1 MIIVPIK
8 SKVVAYLLWFFLGFL
23 GVHKFYLE
31 KIGIGVLYLFTFGI
45 FGIGWLVDLFI
56 LGGQVDIYNLKH
68 RSMTEGNN
76 QNVVVN
82 VTPPPA
88 APQYAPDQ
96 TYTPQI
102 TSSPQQKMSA
112 ERAILALADNT
123 PVLSLR
129 QIMTN
134 ANLEMDEVEMSM
146 KKFIAKGMA
155 KEEVD
160 HNGNPTVVYL
170 LGGFLFYFLF
180 IKDKVYSKKY

>member
-1 MIIVPIK
+1 MTVVPIK
-8 SKVVAYLLWFFLGFL
+8 SKAVAYLLWFFLGFL

-31 KIGIGVLYLFTFGI
+31 KIGVGILYLFTFGI

-56 LGGQVDIYNLKH
+56 LGGQVDTYNLLH
-68 RSMTEGNN
+68 GGMMGGNN

-82 VTPPPA
+82 VTHFPA

-112 ERAILALADNT
+112 ERAILTLADNT

-134 ANLEMDEVEMSM
+134 ANLEMDEVETSM

-160 HNGNPTVVYL
+160 HNGNKTYT
-170 LGGFLFYFLF
+170 FYE
-180 IKDKVYSKKY
+180 